1 LSRKILSIRNI
12 DIETLG
18 TFEPLFRSAGFQI
31 EEVNAQVDQVP
42 LNSAQY
48 NAIVILGGPMSA
60 YDNLSSLAREQ
71 ELIRNAIRKEVPVLG
86 ICLGSQLIAQAIG
99 GRVHKGPKKEIGW
112 SEVTLTPSGRKSLFN
127 GIKNKTMRVFQ
138 WHGDTYDLPET
149 ANIMATSTLYPQAF
163 SFGSAIGI
171 QFHLEVD
178 GEMIQRW
185 LQEYYEEI
193 IREFINPRHII
204 LYNESRNI
212 EELKNACKVV
222 YSNFSKLIDI
232 RAKRNQK

>member
-1 LSRKILSIRNI
+1 MSKKILSILNI
-12 DIETLG
+12 NVETLG
-18 TFEPLFRSAGFQI
+18 TLEPLFRSAGFQI
-31 EEVNAQVDQVP
+31 EEVNAQEDQVP
-42 LNSAQY
+42 LNSEQY
-48 NAIVILGGPMSA
+48 SAIVILGGPMSA
-60 YDNLSSLAREQ
+60 YDNLSYLAREQ
-71 ELIRNAIRKEVPVLG
+71 ELIRNAIRKKVPVLG

-99 GRVHKGPKKEIGW
+99 GRVYKGPKKEMGW
-112 SEVTLTPSGRKSLFN
+112 SEVTLSPNGHKSLFN
-127 GIKNKTMRVFQ
+127 GIKHRTLRVFQ

-149 ANIMATSTLYPQAF
+149 ANIMASSPLYPQAF
-163 SFGSAIGI
+163 SFGSAVGI

-185 LQEYYEEI
+185 LQEYHEEI
-193 IREFINPRHII
+193 DRELIDRRDIT

-232 RAKRNQK
+232 RTKS